1 MKYLRHVLPF
11 VIITLVIG
19 FFPNNP
25 AQPDSKTVVERIE
38 PGKLDEL
45 MMDEDCQC
53 LIVAMA
59 AWCGPCKEELPILV
73 KLNDK
78 YRNQGLTM
86 IGISLDMGGPQAMQP
101 IVEAFGV
108 DFPVYW
114 AGEEAI
120 YKYDVIAMPT
130 LFLVKNGEIVERIVG
145 KRSEAFLDEKI
156 RDFLR

>member
-1 MKYLRHVLPF
+1 MNYLRHVLPL
-11 VIITLVIG
+11 VIISLVFG
-19 FFPNNP
+19 ASSNTP
-25 AQPDSKTVVERIE
+25 AQPDAKIVVEHIK
-38 PGKLDEL
+38 PSKLDEL
-45 MMDEDCQC
+45 MKDKDCQC

-59 AWCGPCKEELPILV
+59 AWCGPCKEELPILI

-78 YRNQGLTM
+78 YKSQGLKM

-101 IVEAFGV
+101 IVETFGV

-120 YKYDVIAMPT
+120 YKHNVIAMPT

>member
-1 MKYLRHVLPF
+1 MKYLRHVLPL
-11 VIITLVIG
+11 VIITLVFG
-19 FFPNNP
+19 VFSNTP
-25 AQPDSKTVVERIE
+25 AQPDSKSVVELIE
-38 PGKLDEL
+38 PSKLDEL
-45 MMDEDCQC
+45 MKNKDCQC

-78 YRNQGLTM
+78 YKSQGLKM

-101 IVEAFGV
+101 IVETFGV

-120 YKYDVIAMPT
+120 YKYEIIAMPT
-130 LFLVKNGEIVERIVG
+130 LFMVKNGEIVERIVG